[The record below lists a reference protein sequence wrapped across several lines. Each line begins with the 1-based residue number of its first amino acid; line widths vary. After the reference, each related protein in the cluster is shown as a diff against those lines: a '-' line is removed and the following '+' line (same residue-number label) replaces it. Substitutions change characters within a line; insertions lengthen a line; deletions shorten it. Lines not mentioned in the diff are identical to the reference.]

1 MMPKWYKMKPKWYN
15 TGTKLVQMIPK
26 RYQNGTRLVQNDT
39 KLVTKVLPNWYK
51 IGTNLKIIKSSSSN
65 ISKKVVPNLSEHP
78 VCTKENFF
86 GI

>member
-1 MMPKWYKMKPKWYN
+1 MLGWRKTGTKLAQNWYQMIPKWYKMKPKWYN

-51 IGTNLKIIKSSSSN
+51 IGRT
-65 ISKKVVPNLSEHP
+65 LSENEQEYQF
-78 VCTKENFF
+78 KN
-86 GI
+86 

>member
-1 MMPKWYKMKPKWYN
+1 MIPTWYKMKPKWYN

-51 IGTNLKIIKSSSSN
+51 IGRTLSENEQKYQFKN
-65 ISKKVVPNLSEHP
+65 QQNKVVPNLFKHP
-78 VCTKENFF
+78 VEDA
-86 GI
+86 